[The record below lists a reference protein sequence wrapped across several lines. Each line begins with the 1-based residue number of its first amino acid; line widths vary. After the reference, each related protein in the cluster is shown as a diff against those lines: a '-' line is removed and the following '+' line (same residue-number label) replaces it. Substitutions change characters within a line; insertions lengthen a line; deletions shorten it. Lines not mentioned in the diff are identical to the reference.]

1 MARIVRRMVAFAAK
15 RGHSAEA
22 LCRDAGVR
30 HAALSDDEARIGPP
44 PREVIERLLAVHG
57 ARGVRFSPPRG

>member
-1 MARIVRRMVAFAAK
+1 M
-15 RGHSAEA
+15 
-22 LCRDAGVR
+22 
-30 HAALSDDEARIGPP
+30 ALSILCFFLAGGPDALPPPPDGPP